1 METNT
6 VLKRIELKQFSNRL
20 ALEMGLAII
29 ELVKNRNQII
39 GVEIARLNQPV
50 FLYIDESLP
59 VDKHH
64 WIKRKANTA
73 KHFEE
78 SSLSV
83 RFELERKNR
92 SLEQFYGL
100 NENEYVAKGGAIPL
114 FVDGAGLIG
123 IITVTGLPDTDDHQ
137 LIIDALQGR
146 FF

>member
-1 METNT
+1 MEAST
-6 VLKRIELKQFSNRL
+6 VIKRIELKKFSNRM

-29 ELVKNRNQII
+29 ELAKKRQQII

-50 FLYIDESLP
+50 FLYIDDSLP

-83 RFELERKNR
+83 RLELEKKNR
-92 SLEQFYGL
+92 TLEQFFGL
-100 NENEYVAKGGAIPL
+100 SEKEYVAKGGAIPL

-137 LIIDALQGR
+137 LIIDALKGR

>member
-6 VLKRIELKQFSNRL
+6 VLKRIELKQFSNRM

-29 ELVKNRNQII
+29 ELAKTRKQII
-39 GVEIARLNQPV
+39 GVEITRLNQPV
-50 FLYIDESLP
+50 FLYIDDSLP

-92 SLEQFYGL
+92 TLEQFYGL

>member
-1 METNT
+1 MEAST
-6 VLKRIELKQFSNRL
+6 VIKRIELKQFTNRM

-29 ELVKNRNQII
+29 ELAKNRQQII

-50 FLYIDESLP
+50 FLYIDDSLP

-83 RFELERKNR
+83 RFELEKKNR
-92 SLEQFYGL
+92 TLEQFYGL
-100 NENEYVAKGGAIPL
+100 NEKEYVAKGGAIPL

-137 LIIDALQGR
+137 LIIDALKGR

>member
-1 METNT
+1 MEATT
-6 VLKRIELKQFSNRL
+6 VIKRIELKQFSNRL

-29 ELVKNRNQII
+29 ELAKNRQQII

-50 FLYIDESLP
+50 FLYIDDSLP

-83 RFELERKNR
+83 RLELEKKNR
-92 SLEQFYGL
+92 TLEQFFGL
-100 NENEYVAKGGAIPL
+100 SEKEYVAKGGAIPL

-137 LIIDALQGR
+137 LIIDALKGR